1 MESNRKVA
9 YFYEPEIGN
18 HYYGHGHPMK
28 PHRVRMAHT
37 LIVRYGLYRHL
48 DVFQTVRASER
59 AMSAFHD
66 PDYIDFLQNVSY
78 GLRRHRGLLSEGL
91 RSCLSTVCKTQ
102 PNSALDFVFTPD

>member
-1 MESNRKVA
+1 MAEGSNRKVA

-48 DVFQTVRASER
+48 EVFKPARASEK
-59 AMSAFHD
+59 AMAAFHD
-66 PDYIDFLQNVSY
+66 EDYIDFLQNVSVRVRGCD
-78 GLRRHRGLLSEGL
+78 GL
-91 RSCLSTVCKTQ
+91 
-102 PNSALDFVFTPD
+102 